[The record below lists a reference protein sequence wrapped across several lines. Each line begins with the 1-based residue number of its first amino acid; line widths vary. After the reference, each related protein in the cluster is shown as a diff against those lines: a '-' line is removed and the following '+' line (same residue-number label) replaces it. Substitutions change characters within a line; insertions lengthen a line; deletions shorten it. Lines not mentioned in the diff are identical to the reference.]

1 MENDIYIGPF
11 YGLAQYL
18 RIIREVLT
26 MVKPIIYNTL
36 RRLAAEEGIDLC
48 YLITKKGNV
57 LVGLGDVK
65 KSIEVSFGTL
75 TATIY
80 GASLQTNKILE
91 EKYPRRILVEDM
103 KGYMMLKYIDKNHF
117 LVLRIK
123 KEMDTKTLEKE
134 IENACWTL
142 SQEI

>member
-1 MENDIYIGPF
+1 
-11 YGLAQYL
+11 
-18 RIIREVLT
+18 